1 MNNVYNRRLFKPR
14 PARAKLNQMGGI
26 MASSVPLMQSV
37 QKFSTGNKVR
47 VGGSNPLVRSP
58 VRTSYVPGQ
67 GYTQFSPL
75 TNPAVQAAVAR
86 NVQRQQATN
95 VGIPDMPA
103 TGLTAGRPQDTRG
116 FFKRLLDETV
126 EAKGPLV
133 TGLQTL
139 LGSDPVA
146 RANLV
151 RSGLG
156 LEAVGPKPETEPKIR
171 QGLQTVTED
180 VSPTFGQRTG
190 AETDDAGFV
199 GTGTELFTLD
209 DSPSANVTLSDLGK
223 DDEDIITGKT
233 PLGYLG
239 RDDGDDDKETSRQI
253 ADVTKGTDEEG
264 GEVTTDTS
272 AKTEPKKP
280 ENVREQV
287 SPVAAQVDTIQRGTD
302 SNSLKNKK
310 YGSIV
315 SKALKNNDPES
326 AEEVIAEATGIEEV
340 VQNEPISLEDKINT
354 RKELVAKFL
363 GADPDKYKKDASL
376 ALSQAFFNFAR
387 TGDIGESGVLLTE
400 QLKGIRQAQQNRDDK
415 ITSLALSTVLDETE
429 AEKARQAISAEKQ
442 LDRKFD
448 LHKYSLQSED
458 RRKELETRLNFEGYF
473 KELSIEQAYDF
484 NDKQVEMFNA
494 KMLQDINK
502 FNTQISSLEKRA
514 ADDRE
519 ARKELETTRA
529 MLSNL
534 TGVYKLAAIDVYN
547 SKGLSDT
554 KSADLI
560 ADKAAEYQN
569 LIKDQDSKDPYG
581 YNSFLLKVI
590 PQILKEDPDR
600 AVGDIMKE
608 LNNTPEVQERFG
620 LPPTSTTTGTGT
632 GSTDNQSTPF
642 AALPTSG

>member
-1 MNNVYNRRLFKPR
+1 MSNVYNRRLFKPR

-37 QKFSTGNKVR
+37 QKFQTGGGVR
-47 VGGSNPLVRSP
+47 VPFAQSPLGQLLNLGGRGQQRQATRTQAQQAQQLRQGQRNLIASGFGQSPTPTYAVQDPLVNIAKKL
-58 VRTSYVPGQ
+58 GQ
-67 GYTQFSPL
+67 GIVDVVSPKDRRR
-75 TNPAVQAAVAR
+75 PAKP
-86 NVQRQQATN
+86 
-95 VGIPDMPA
+95 VGGI
-103 TGLTAGRPQDTRG
+103 
-116 FFKRLLDETV
+116 
-126 EAKGPLV
+126 
-133 TGLQTL
+133 QTL
-139 LGSDPVA
+139 
-146 RANLV
+146 
-151 RSGLG
+151 
-156 LEAVGPKPETEPKIR
+156 
-171 QGLQTVTED
+171 TED
-180 VSPTFGQRTG
+180 VPPTFGQRIG

-199 GTGTELFTLD
+199 GTDTELLTMD

-223 DDEDIITGKT
+223 DDEDIITGET

-239 RDDGDDDKETSRQI
+239 RDDGDEDSRQI

-264 GEVTTDTS
+264 GEVTTDTG

-310 YGSIV
+310 YGNIV

-340 VQNEPISLEDKINT
+340 VQNESIPLEDKINT

-363 GADPDKYKKDASL
+363 GADPDKYKKDASI

-458 RRKELETRLNFEGYF
+458 RRKELVTRLNFEGYF

-514 ADDRE
+514 TDDRE

-620 LPPTSTTTGTGT
+620 LPPTPTTTTTTTTGTG
-632 GSTDNQSTPF
+632 STNNQTASF
-642 AALPTSG
+642 NELPPG